1 MTVEERL
8 AEWEKQPGAKVSQAE
23 RNFID
28 DLRHYAAQG
37 VGYGWMQQ
45 VIEWEWQAKDPTG
58 AFGPE
63 YFEKHRAEQ
72 VALGWT
78 DIHKRTP
85 PNFGIHIARDKDGQM
100 TFANFSQEYGWEH
113 VCDDDCGEL
122 VEWYPLPSPQPHGE
136 SSS

>member
-1 MTVEERL
+1 MTVEERF

-72 VALGWT
+72 VAS
-78 DIHKRTP
+78 
-85 PNFGIHIARDKDGQM
+85 N
-100 TFANFSQEYGWEH
+100 GWEKANH
-113 VCDDDCGEL
+113 REESLARAIHALPGTEWTFW
-122 VEWYPLPSPQPHGE
+122 VEVEGVMYAHRHTLPFFHPSQPHSGE
-136 SSS
+136 GKK